1 MVNGFTNNIIPISNI
16 ENSNQYTKIKYYNSI
31 NNEYVIK
38 STNNYNQ
45 QTRYYSYKRKL

>member
-1 MVNGFTNNIIPISNI
+1 MGNNVTNNTVSISNI
-16 ENSNQYTKIKYYNSI
+16 NNKYTKIKYYNNI

-38 STNNYNQ
+38 SINNYNQ

>member
-1 MVNGFTNNIIPISNI
+1 MGNGLTNNNIPISNI
-16 ENSNQYTKIKYYNSI
+16 DTNQYTKIKYYNSI

-38 STNNYNQ
+38 SINNYNQ